1 MTITTDNYE
10 EYFYRYCEG
19 ELTAAERADVE
30 AFARQHPNLAEEL
43 SLYDP
48 AVKAE
53 APAEVFP
60 DKESLLRHEPVRL
73 PVWRWVAA
81 ACVAGLLL
89 VGVWQ
94 FTARTPQQP
103 VVAELSPKAKP
114 AGQNDD
120 SYRQPLPAEVK
131 TDETPVAMS
140 QPVVRIRGK
149 ADAEPLPPMIQHEA
163 LLDEPVLA
171 EAMPTESQRTDAVEP
186 TVIIYTEILLMPEE
200 PVVVAVY
207 DTVSNTSYFDDW
219 LTAGR
224 SVYDRLR
231 ARALRLEGDTRAMLA
246 SL

>member
-1 MTITTDNYE
+1 MVTIDNYE
-10 EYFYRYCEG
+10 YYFYQYAEG
-19 ELTAAERADVE
+19 LLTEAERADVE

-73 PVWRWVAA
+73 PVWRWAAA

-94 FTARTPQQP
+94 FAGRSSQQP
-103 VVAELSPKAKP
+103 IVAELTPTVKP
-114 AGQNDD
+114 VLADTNTI
-120 SYRQPLPAEVK
+120 RNTLPEEVLI
-131 TDETPVAMS
+131 TETPSTMPTQMAS
-140 QPVVRIRGK
+140 IRHKSVV
-149 ADAEPLPPMIQHEA
+149 EPLPPMTRHEA
-163 LLDEPVLA
+163 ILDEPLVA
-171 EAMPTESQRTDAVEP
+171 EAMPMEMQRIESVET
-186 TVIIYTEILLMPEE
+186 TVIIYTDILLMPEE
-200 PVVVAVY
+200 PVAVAVY

-224 SVYDRLR
+224 SAYDRLR
-231 ARALRLEGDTRAMLA
+231 ARMLRAEGDTRAMLA

>member
-1 MTITTDNYE
+1 MVTIDNYE
-10 EYFYRYCEG
+10 YFFYQYAEG
-19 ELTAAERADVE
+19 RLTEAERTEVE
-30 AFARQHPNLAEEL
+30 AFMQQHPDLAEEM

-48 AVKAE
+48 GMKAE
-53 APAEVFP
+53 AAAEVFP
-60 DKESLLRHEPVRL
+60 DKESLLRHEPVRI
-73 PVWRWVAA
+73 PMWRWAAA

-114 AGQNDD
+114 AVQNDD

-200 PVVVAVY
+200 TIAMVEV
-207 DTVSNTSYFDDW
+207 DTAYTSSYLDD
-219 LTAGR
+219 LLRQGR
-224 SVYDRLR
+224 SLYDRLR
-231 ARALRLEGDTRAMLA
+231 ARALRAEGDTRVMLA

>member
-1 MTITTDNYE
+1 MVTIDNYE
-10 EYFYRYCEG
+10 YFFYQYAEG
-19 ELTAAERADVE
+19 LLTEAERADVE
-30 AFARQHPNLAEEL
+30 AFARQHPDLAEEL

-53 APAEVFP
+53 AAPELFP

-73 PVWRWVAA
+73 PVWRWAAA

-94 FTARTPQQP
+94 FAGRSSQQP
-103 VVAELSPKAKP
+103 IVAELTPTVKP
-114 AGQNDD
+114 VLADTNTI
-120 SYRQPLPAEVK
+120 RNTLPEEVLI
-131 TDETPVAMS
+131 TETPSTMPTQMAS
-140 QPVVRIRGK
+140 IRHKSVV
-149 ADAEPLPPMIQHEA
+149 EPLPPMTRHEA
-163 LLDEPVLA
+163 ILDEPLVA
-171 EAMPTESQRTDAVEP
+171 EAMPMEMQRIESVET
-186 TVIIYTEILLMPEE
+186 TVIIYTDILLMPEE
-200 PVVVAVY
+200 PVAVAVY

-231 ARALRLEGDTRAMLA
+231 ALALRLEGDTRAMLA

>member
-1 MTITTDNYE
+1 MVTIDNYE
-10 EYFYRYCEG
+10 YFFYQYAEG
-19 ELTAAERADVE
+19 LLTEAERADVE
-30 AFARQHPNLAEEL
+30 AFAQQHPDLAEEL

-53 APAEVFP
+53 AAPELFP

-73 PVWRWVAA
+73 PVWRWAAA

-94 FTARTPQQP
+94 FAGRSSQQP
-103 VVAELSPKAKP
+103 IVAELTPTVKP
-114 AGQNDD
+114 VLADTNTI
-120 SYRQPLPAEVK
+120 RNTLPEEVLI
-131 TDETPVAMS
+131 TETPSTMPTQMAS
-140 QPVVRIRGK
+140 IRHKSVV
-149 ADAEPLPPMIQHEA
+149 EPLPPMTRHEA
-163 LLDEPVLA
+163 ILDEPLVA
-171 EAMPTESQRTDAVEP
+171 EAMPMEMQRIESVET
-186 TVIIYTEILLMPEE
+186 TVIIYTDILLMPEE
-200 PVVVAVY
+200 PVAVAVY

-231 ARALRLEGDTRAMLA
+231 ARMLRAEGDTRAMLA

>member
-1 MTITTDNYE
+1 MVTIDNYE
-10 EYFYRYCEG
+10 YFFYQYAEG
-19 ELTAAERADVE
+19 RLTEAERADVE
-30 AFARQHPNLAEEL
+30 AFARQHPDLAEEL

-53 APAEVFP
+53 AVPELFP

-73 PVWRWVAA
+73 PVWRWAAA

-94 FTARTPQQP
+94 FAGRSSQQP
-103 VVAELSPKAKP
+103 IVAELTPTVKP
-114 AGQNDD
+114 VLADTNTI
-120 SYRQPLPAEVK
+120 RNTLPEEVLI
-131 TDETPVAMS
+131 TETPSTMPTQMAS
-140 QPVVRIRGK
+140 IRHKSVV
-149 ADAEPLPPMIQHEA
+149 EPLPPMTRHEA
-163 LLDEPVLA
+163 ILDEPLVA
-171 EAMPTESQRTDAVEP
+171 EAMPMEMQRIESVET
-186 TVIIYTEILLMPEE
+186 TVIIYTDILLMPEE
-200 PVVVAVY
+200 PVAVAVY

>member
-19 ELTAAERADVE
+19 ELTEAERADVE

-114 AGQNDD
+114 AVQNDD

-224 SVYDRLR
+224 SAYDRLR

>member
-1 MTITTDNYE
+1 MVTIDNYE
-10 EYFYRYCEG
+10 YFFYQYAEG
-19 ELTAAERADVE
+19 LLTEAERADVE
-30 AFARQHPNLAEEL
+30 AFARQHPDLAEEL

-114 AGQNDD
+114 AGLNDD

-163 LLDEPVLA
+163 LLDEPLLA

-207 DTVSNTSYFDDW
+207 DTVSNTSYLDDW

>member
-94 FTARTPQQP
+94 FGGNASQQP
-103 VVAELSPKAKP
+103 VVAEVPSTVKPVNVDTNSFRNALPDEVMTTETLAAIPAQVASIQHKA
-114 AGQNDD
+114 
-120 SYRQPLPAEVK
+120 V
-131 TDETPVAMS
+131 
-140 QPVVRIRGK
+140 
-149 ADAEPLPPMIQHEA
+149 AEPLPPMVQHEA
-163 LLDEPVLA
+163 VLDEPLLA
-171 EAMPTESQRTDAVEP
+171 EAMPTEMQRNDAVET
-186 TVIIYTEILLMPEE
+186 TVIIYTDYLLMPEE
-200 PVVVAVY
+200 TIAMVEV
-207 DTVSNTSYFDDW
+207 DTAYTPSYLDD
-219 LTAGR
+219 LLRQGR
-224 SVYDRLR
+224 SLYDRLR
-231 ARALRLEGDTRAMLA
+231 ARALRAEGDTRVMLA

>member
-1 MTITTDNYE
+1 MVTIDNYE
-10 EYFYRYCEG
+10 YFFYQYAEG
-19 ELTAAERADVE
+19 RLTEAERTEVE
-30 AFARQHPNLAEEL
+30 AFMQQYPDLAEEM

-48 AVKAE
+48 GMRAE
-53 APAEVFP
+53 AAAEVFP
-60 DKESLLRHEPVRL
+60 DKESLLRHEPVRI
-73 PVWRWVAA
+73 PMWRWAAA

-114 AGQNDD
+114 AVQNDD
-120 SYRQPLPAEVK
+120 SDRQPLPAEVK

-200 PVVVAVY
+200 TIAMVEV
-207 DTVSNTSYFDDW
+207 DTAYTPSYLDD
-219 LTAGR
+219 LLRQGR
-224 SVYDRLR
+224 SLYDRLR
-231 ARALRLEGDTRAMLA
+231 ARALRAEGDTRVMLA

>member
-1 MTITTDNYE
+1 MVTIDNYE
-10 EYFYRYCEG
+10 YFFYQYAEG
-19 ELTAAERADVE
+19 LLTEAERADVE
-30 AFARQHPNLAEEL
+30 TFARQHPDLAEEL

-48 AVKAE
+48 VVKAE

-103 VVAELSPKAKP
+103 VVAELSPKANP

-120 SYRQPLPAEVK
+120 SYRQPLSAEVK

-171 EAMPTESQRTDAVEP
+171 EAMPTEMQRNDAVET
-186 TVIIYTEILLMPEE
+186 TVIIYTDYLLMPEE
-200 PVVVAVY
+200 TIAMVEV
-207 DTVSNTSYFDDW
+207 DTAYTPSYLDD
-219 LTAGR
+219 LLRQGR
-224 SVYDRLR
+224 SLYDRLR
-231 ARALRLEGDTRAMLA
+231 ARALRAEGDTRVMLA